1 MATLTIGGKTVFTQS
16 GTDEPVLSSDIT
28 GTLGSGIVFPAGHI
42 VQVQYCTDDTQEDWY
57 QERESLAVPLS
68 NLFVKITPK
77 SANNTMLVQ
86 GNVWLGKNND
96 IGVGL
101 TRRLSTQSF
110 SDSDTRIG
118 AQSGGAEGSYVRPGT
133 HWSSDNSSVPGGAAI
148 QDFGLFG
155 VDNTYNTTNEIIYH
169 VFTETETSNGSGG
182 EIFNY
187 NLPGDGSSHYPDS
200 GRALSVLFVYELQG
214 SLSPQIYTNTGRQR

>member
-1 MATLTIGGKTVFTQS
+1 MPSL
-16 GTDEPVLSSDIT
+16 
-28 GTLGSGIVFPAGHI
+28 TLGNQTFATQNDAADPIISSNVQFPAGHI

-133 HWSSDNSSVPGGAAI
+133 HWSSDNPSVPCLLYTSDAA
-148 QDFGLFG
+148 D
-155 VDNTYNTTNEIIYH
+155 E
-169 VFTETETSNGSGG
+169 
-182 EIFNY
+182 
-187 NLPGDGSSHYPDS
+187 
-200 GRALSVLFVYELQG
+200 
-214 SLSPQIYTNTGRQR
+214 

>member
-1 MATLTIGGKTVFTQS
+1 MSGSITIGGKTLAS
-16 GTDEPVLSSDIT
+16 HSNSDGNLSINNNV
-28 GTLGSGIVFPAGHI
+28 VFPAGHI
-42 VQVQYCTDDTQEDWY
+42 VQVQYCIDDTQEDWY
-57 QERESLAVPLS
+57 QERESLSVPLS

-96 IGVGL
+96 IGVGI

-118 AQSGGAEGSYVRPGT
+118 AQSGGAEGSYIRPGT
-133 HWSSDNSSVPGGAAI
+133 HWSSDNPSVPDAATI

-169 VFTETETSNGSGG
+169 VFTETETANSSGG

-187 NLPGDGSSHYPDS
+187 NMPGSGSTHYPDS

-214 SLSPQIYTNTGRQR
+214 SLSPQIHTNTGRQR